1 MSNYYHIRHINTQI
15 FIAWY
20 QQKLILA
27 SWPSLCICSWEGI
40 TRYKS
45 LVSVI
50 LNMYNQRDES
60 FVVIYVAVVRS
71 FISSLNAWWRHQ
83 MEAFSAL
90 LAICAG
96 IHPVPGEY
104 PTQRPVTRSL
114 DVFFDPRLDKRLSK
128 QSRGWWF
135 EAPATSLW
143 RHYNGLPN
151 RYILMYNCVF
161 IDNIEIKKYLIWQIQ
176 F

>member
-1 MSNYYHIRHINTQI
+1 MSNYYHIRHINTQS

-20 QQKLILA
+20 QQKLIIA

-60 FVVIYVAVVRS
+60 FVVICVAVVRS

-96 IHPVPGEY
+96 IHRSPVNTPHKGQWRGALMFPLIRVWINGWVNNREVGDLKRQLPHY
-104 PTQRPVTRSL
+104 
-114 DVFFDPRLDKRLSK
+114 DVIIMVCL
-128 QSRGWWF
+128 
-135 EAPATSLW
+135 
-143 RHYNGLPN
+143 
-151 RYILMYNCVF
+151 
-161 IDNIEIKKYLIWQIQ
+161 IDIY
-176 F
+176 